1 MVCDYSLYYIHDLV
15 DRFSAMYLYNLQKF
29 SIFIFSPYSP
39 YLAYCSNNK
48 ENLMAVKNPSE
59 E

>member
-1 MVCDYSLYYIHDLV
+1 MVCDCSHDLV

-29 SIFIFSPYSP
+29 SIFIYSPYSPHSP

-48 ENLMAVKNPSE
+48 ENLMAVKNASE